1 MTWVLVCAALC
12 NLGLGYY
19 LGTQL
24 LLPPEPRGSEAL
36 TTPPAASAS
45 PAPGEQPAE
54 SAASEASTETATK
67 NTPSIGLDSVNE
79 TARASHGPC
88 WNNACTDIRQDIAT
102 LYDRIRYSFTAND
115 KKLARMIAAELQ
127 QRIPLWQELLEQKL
141 AVNVAELARD
151 PAAKVDCVAPE
162 LCLAQTETLQTNLAL
177 VDWSDST
184 DTILKKLE
192 REVEAVKHLLPTHC

>member
-1 MTWVLVCAALC
+1 MTGFLICAALC
-12 NLGLGYY
+12 NLGLGFY

-24 LLPPEPRGSEAL
+24 LLPPEPLPEMMM
-36 TTPPAASAS
+36 AAEPDSA
-45 PAPGEQPAE
+45 PPGELISEGIAPHTSTKTTTENEPHADNFKETEQE
-54 SAASEASTETATK
+54 SS
-67 NTPSIGLDSVNE
+67 
-79 TARASHGPC
+79 GPC
-88 WNNACTDIRQDIAT
+88 WNNTCTDIRQDIAT

-141 AVNVAELARD
+141 AWNLAELARD
-151 PAAKVDCVAPE
+151 PKAKVDCAAPE

-184 DTILKKLE
+184 DAILKKLE
-192 REVEAVKHLLPTHC
+192 REVEAVKHLLPASC

>member
-1 MTWVLVCAALC
+1 MRRALQPRAGVL
-12 NLGLGYY
+12 
-19 LGTQL
+19 
-24 LLPPEPRGSEAL
+24 PRHAVV
-36 TTPPAASAS
+36 A
-45 PAPGEQPAE
+45 APGTAGKRCADDVASGISVTSAGEQLAE
-54 SAASEASTETATK
+54 SAAYGSSPKTATK
-67 NTPSIGLDSVNE
+67 NTPSIGIDTVNE
-79 TARASHGPC
+79 TAREANGSC

-141 AVNVAELARD
+141 AVNQAELARD

-184 DTILKKLE
+184 DAILKKLE
-192 REVEAVKHLLPTHC
+192 REVEAVKHLLPINC